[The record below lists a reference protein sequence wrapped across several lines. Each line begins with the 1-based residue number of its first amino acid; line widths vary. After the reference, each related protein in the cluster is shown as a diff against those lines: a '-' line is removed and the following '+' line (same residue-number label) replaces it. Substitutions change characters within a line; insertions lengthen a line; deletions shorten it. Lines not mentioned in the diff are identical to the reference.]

1 MAELFG
7 PESPFTLQDNLVKCE
22 FIDFTLCM
30 QVPVDPRDAA
40 IMQAIE
46 DGDAAVQRVFQE
58 RLRASLYRT
67 SQCLTDSQPPEG
79 SYER

>member
-1 MAELFG
+1 
-7 PESPFTLQDNLVKCE
+7 
-22 FIDFTLCM
+22 M

-40 IMQAIE
+40 IMQVIE

-67 SQCLTDSQPPEG
+67 SHCRDDSQPPEG